1 MPHIILHECI
11 VTDTCFMDN
20 IKQAGFN
27 LSNPK
32 KSGRHG
38 NLWVEISGPGILETD
53 RIVVLRYN
61 SKTKE
66 VSVKK

>member
-1 MPHIILHECI
+1 
-11 VTDTCFMDN
+11 MDN
-20 IKQAGFN
+20 IKQAGFV